1 MRVSCKNRNLIQDEI
16 KEKTLKIIHNCVP
29 ELDGVEITESS
40 VVNTDMGMD
49 SMNFIL
55 VICKI
60 EAEFDI
66 KIPNRQWNRLRT
78 FGQLVDAIEKYSKK

>member
-1 MRVSCKNRNLIQDEI
+1 MTRQEI
-16 KEKTLKIIHNCVP
+16 MERTVKIIRDCVP
-29 ELDGVEITESS
+29 ELEGVELNENT

-60 EAEFDI
+60 EAEFDVR
-66 KIPNRQWNRLRT
+66 IPNRLWNRLST
-78 FGQLVDAIEKYSKK
+78 LGDLLDAIEKYRK

>member
-1 MRVSCKNRNLIQDEI
+1 MKMTRQEI
-16 KEKTLKIIHNCVP
+16 MERTVKIIRDCVP
-29 ELDGVEITESS
+29 ELEGVELNENT

-60 EAEFDI
+60 EAEFDVR
-66 KIPNRQWNRLRT
+66 IPNRLWNRLST
-78 FGQLVDAIEKYSKK
+78 LGDLLDAIEKYRK

>member
-1 MRVSCKNRNLIQDEI
+1 MGEYNNMAQYTRDEI

-78 FGQLVDAIEKYSKK
+78 FGQLIDAIEKYSKK